1 MRMGGLMMIWRPNSA
16 VEGGIHDLRARACSA
31 ARSDRKPASH
41 PDHGRHAEVEEKR
54 KRLRK
59 QKPRKIGAFIGHHMI
74 PVVLGPK
81 KRHYVT
87 KIRFGNIGYEGRQ
100 GQAVK

>member
-1 MRMGGLMMIWRPNSA
+1 
-16 VEGGIHDLRARACSA
+16 
-31 ARSDRKPASH
+31 
-41 PDHGRHAEVEEKR
+41 
-54 KRLRK
+54 
-59 QKPRKIGAFIGHHMI
+59 MI

-81 KRHYVT
+81 KRHYLT